1 MNYFGVAS
9 LDAST
14 KKVKSLGG
22 SLISER
28 MAVPGMGF
36 LVNCMDTEGNLF
48 GLYEED
54 PNAK

>member
-1 MNYFGVAS
+1 V
-9 LDAST
+9 

-22 SLISER
+22 STITEK

-48 GLYEED
+48 GLWEED
-54 PNAK
+54 PTAR